1 MNTFN
6 NDVSHDGH
14 RERLTNLIDK
24 SGIENVSSI
33 QAVEYFLTY
42 IFPRGDVNPL
52 AHRLLD
58 KYETFANIINA
69 SPNDLKSVKGIN
81 ERSAK
86 KITHFAQLF
95 DLYATSSM
103 GKNISIDDREEFLDM
118 TEQLLR
124 FKTTEDLVLF
134 AFNSKYML
142 THKRKYNN
150 KSIDEVTVST
160 YEIYDFL
167 ASSKPAYMVVAH
179 NHPGGS
185 AMPSPN
191 DQNATDFIENMVG
204 NFKCKLIDSFIIGVD
219 GILSLKQLAFVRT
232 FHNIG
237 GIVNYLADINND
249 EHKKNEE

>member
-118 TEQLLR
+118 TE
-124 FKTTEDLVLF
+124 
-134 AFNSKYML
+134 
-142 THKRKYNN
+142 
-150 KSIDEVTVST
+150 
-160 YEIYDFL
+160 
-167 ASSKPAYMVVAH
+167 
-179 NHPGGS
+179 
-185 AMPSPN
+185 
-191 DQNATDFIENMVG
+191 
-204 NFKCKLIDSFIIGVD
+204 
-219 GILSLKQLAFVRT
+219 
-232 FHNIG
+232 
-237 GIVNYLADINND
+237 
-249 EHKKNEE
+249 